1 MTNVTTLKNQF
12 LNNEHDST
20 LTDLYYDDVEMIK
33 YQKERYVNALD
44 KYIELFGEENVDIY
58 SAPGRTEVGGNHT
71 DHQHGMV
78 LAASVNLDAIAIVG
92 NNDKN
97 TIELLSEGYSPLS
110 ISLDNIAVNEAEF
123 GTTSALIKGVIAGMN
138 DHGYKTGPFKA
149 YVTSDVLNGA
159 GLSSSAAFET
169 LIATAIDRYY
179 NQNRTGPVEIAKIGQ
194 YAENYYFGKKSG
206 LMDQMVCS
214 AGGFVFI
221 DFNDIDNPDIHKINF
236 DFNSTDHELVIT
248 DTRGNHSDLTDDYT
262 AIRTE
267 MEQTAEY
274 FGKKVLR
281 QVDENLFWQNI
292 SEIRKKVSDRAVLRA
307 AHFFGDNRRAVL
319 EAKALSENNFSEFLN
334 LVNESG
340 ASSENYLQNLY
351 SCRKATEQAIPIAI
365 MTGKRILNGKGAIR
379 VHGGGFAGTVQAFVP
394 AELVN
399 DYRIEMN
406 RIFGDNS
413 CYILTIRP
421 VGGIEITGDGDEGV

>member
-1 MTNVTTLKNQF
+1 
-12 LNNEHDST
+12 
-20 LTDLYYDDVEMIK
+20 
-33 YQKERYVNALD
+33 
-44 KYIELFGEENVDIY
+44 
-58 SAPGRTEVGGNHT
+58 
-71 DHQHGMV
+71 
-78 LAASVNLDAIAIVG
+78 
-92 NNDKN
+92 
-97 TIELLSEGYSPLS
+97 
-110 ISLDNIAVNEAEF
+110 
-123 GTTSALIKGVIAGMN
+123 
-138 DHGYKTGPFKA
+138 
-149 YVTSDVLNGA
+149 
-159 GLSSSAAFET
+159 
-169 LIATAIDRYY
+169 
-179 NQNRTGPVEIAKIGQ
+179 
-194 YAENYYFGKKSG
+194 
-206 LMDQMVCS
+206 MDQMVCS

-221 DFNDIDNPDIHKINF
+221 DFNDIDNPEIQKINF

-248 DTRGNHSDLTDDYT
+248 DTKGNHSDLTDDYT

-340 ASSENYLQNLY
+340 SSSENYLQNLY

-421 VGGIEITGDGDEGV
+421 VGGIEITGDGDEEV

>member
-1 MTNVTTLKNQF
+1 MLVKDFIKEVKSGGLDNLFKNIYKPIDIENQKIRYISAVEKF
-12 LNNEHDST
+12 T
-20 LTDLYYDDVEMIK
+20 ALYPN
-33 YQKERYVNALD
+33 R
-44 KYIELFGEENVDIY
+44 EEIHVY
-58 SAPGRTEVGGNHT
+58 SAPGRTEIGGNHT
-71 DHQHGMV
+71 DHQHGCV
-78 LAASVNLDAIAIVG
+78 LAGAVNLDVIGITSFH
-92 NNDKN
+92 NEK
-97 TIELLSEGYSPLS
+97 IIRIKSEGYEEFAV
-110 ISLDNIAVNEAEF
+110 SLKDLDIHIDEKGSSAIVRGIAAKFKEM
-123 GTTSALIKGVIAGMN
+123 GVEICGFDM
-138 DHGYKTGPFKA
+138 YT
-149 YVTSDVLNGA
+149 TSDVLCGS
-159 GLSSSAAFET
+159 GISSSAAFET

-281 QVDENLFWQNI
+281 QVDENLFCQNI

-340 ASSENYLQNLY
+340 SSSENYLQNLY

-421 VGGIEITGDGDEGV
+421 VGGIEITGDGDEEV